1 MYLLQKLNL
10 NFQNFQCVTSNQ
22 TKKAM
27 VDCYAAGLCPML
39 TVHDELCFNIQNEEE
54 VEKIKDIMM
63 NCVPDLKVPFDVD
76 VELVNNWGEV
86 G

>member
-1 MYLLQKLNL
+1 
-10 NFQNFQCVTSNQ
+10 
-22 TKKAM
+22 
-27 VDCYAAGLCPML
+27 ML